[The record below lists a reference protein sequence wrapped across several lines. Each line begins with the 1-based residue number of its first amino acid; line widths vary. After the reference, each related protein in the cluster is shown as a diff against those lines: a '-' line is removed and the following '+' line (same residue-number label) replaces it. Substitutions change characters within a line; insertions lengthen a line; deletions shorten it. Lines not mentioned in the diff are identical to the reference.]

1 MSELYVRD
9 GRFDVAIV
17 AAPGIELWPSTG
29 VREIAALCAHMGIS
43 VGLFGGDDLRVRG
56 VIPAAGTGGTII
68 IEDAQKRIHRIEARA
83 IVRISPVPEL
93 CDPFPG
99 WRSAGFI
106 PLSTAVHLKRASE
119 LQWDPC
125 TVVLGTGNRAL
136 RFATELLQSG
146 TREVYCVETYAQWG
160 AKRFAGWEVERRR
173 FEMAGGKLIE
183 ARPVRLTQKAAMLWE
198 LRLQDTQG
206 IRLLE
211 VARVVSAGPFQSR
224 LGTREH
230 PPGSL
235 LFELDQ
241 TAGNTPV
248 DDVEGWQFEKERAR
262 LLAVKIVRSLLTELG
277 SRRDE
282 LEQIQRRARGRLKRY
297 ARHQSEPFTPSWQGK
312 WMSGGDARRLRNFSG
327 VPQGGQKLKPL
338 ASVECLEEIACQV
351 CQTVCP
357 TQAIQISPR
366 PEEPG
371 RVLSEDL
378 CTACGMCVK
387 ACPSEAIS
395 IIEEKEDRTFSL
407 LTLPWKGKQL
417 WREGEFAILLNRRG
431 DSLGSA
437 RVKVVLPESSE
448 QVQLVQLEVPSHLLW
463 EARGLRKPKAEAV
476 EDEAF
481 FRAIEHSQ
489 ASESKVEITVNGEKR
504 LVRDQIPV
512 SIALFETGQNRPADA
527 LFCKDGSCGLC
538 DVTIDGNK
546 KQACQSQIHRGMA
559 LKLESSKRAS
569 AQDASFQN
577 GMGQNGL
584 GQNEL
589 GDCSLCPCLGISRE
603 QITDRMKQGHLRS
616 PEAVLSVTH
625 VGEGKCRGR
634 VCMDPFL
641 RALSEQGIATDGWID
656 WRFPWSEWTLG
667 QS

>member
-1 MSELYVRD
+1 MSEISVRD
-9 GRFDVAIV
+9 GRFDVAVV
-17 AAPGIELWPSTG
+17 AAPGIDLWPSTG
-29 VREIAALCAHMGIS
+29 VRAIASLCANMGLS

-56 VIPAAGTGGTII
+56 VIPSQGTGGTII

-83 IVRISPVPEL
+83 VVRVSPVSEL

-106 PLSTAVHLKRASE
+106 PLSTAIQLKRASH

-125 TVVLGTGNRAL
+125 TVILGTGNPAL
-136 RFATELLQSG
+136 RFGTQLLQAGS
-146 TREVYCVETYAQWG
+146 TEVYCVETYAQWG

-173 FEMAGGKLIE
+173 FEMAGGRLIE
-183 ARPVRLTQKAAMLWE
+183 AKPVRLSQKAAMLWE

-211 VARVVSAGPFQSR
+211 VARVVSAGPFQNR

-241 TAGNTPV
+241 TARTVPS
-248 DDVEGWQFEKERAR
+248 DDVEGWQLEKERAR
-262 LLAVKIVRSLLTELG
+262 LLAVKIIRSLSTELG
-277 SRRDE
+277 PRRDE

-297 ARHQSEPFTPSWQGK
+297 SRHLNEPFTPSWQGK
-312 WMSGGDARRLRNFSG
+312 WMSGSDARKIRSFSG
-327 VPQGGQKLKPL
+327 VPQEGQKKKPL
-338 ASVECLEEIACQV
+338 ASVECLEEIACSV

-366 PEEPG
+366 AEPPA
-371 RVLSEDL
+371 RILSEDL
-378 CTACGMCVK
+378 CTACGICLK

-395 IIEEKEDRTFSL
+395 MIEEKEDQSLSL

-417 WREGEFAILLNRRG
+417 WKEGEFATLLNRRG
-431 DSLGSA
+431 DALGSA
-437 RVKVVLPESSE
+437 RVKKVMPESSE
-448 QVQLVQLEVPSHLLW
+448 QVQLVQLEVPAHLLW
-463 EARGLRKPKAEAV
+463 EARGLRRPKPEAV

-481 FRAIEHSQ
+481 FKAIQRSSS
-489 ASESKVEITVNGEKR
+489 SESKVEITVNGEKR

-512 SIALFETGQNRPADA
+512 TVALYETGQNRPVDA
-527 LFCKDGSCGLC
+527 LFCRDGSCGLC
-538 DVTIDGNK
+538 EVSIDGNK

-559 LKLESSKRAS
+559 LKIDGISRPTPGSPKPGAE
-569 AQDASFQN
+569 
-577 GMGQNGL
+577 
-584 GQNEL
+584 
-589 GDCSLCPCLGISRE
+589 DCSLCPCLGITRE
-603 QITDRMKQGHLRS
+603 QVTDRMKQGHLRS

-625 VGEGKCRGR
+625 VGEGRCRGR

-641 RALSEQGIATDGWID
+641 RALKEQGIETDGWID